1 MRLVYHITSVISTET
16 RAFNNENRAGL
27 NFFTPNVNIFRDP
40 RWGRGQE
47 TPGKDPFLTSEYV
60 YALVQGLQRGE
71 DEHYLKIIADCKAY
85 NAYDLENWIGTDS
98 FHFDAKISDQDL
110 VETCIHDAH
119 VAKDTVVVALHT
131 DTDLN
136 CSDFYLKHR
145 KESLDD
151 KTIVEKDIDRA
162 LERTFNVLTR
172 LGWFDPPEQQFYR
185 QLTKADDD
193 TPQSR
198 KLSLESAQ
206 DSIILLKNV
215 NRSMPLH
222 IDPLIN
228 KKIALIEP
236 TANATESMQESYFGK
251 TPFLI
256 DPGAAIKA
264 MTAGKLIDVEFMNG
278 CKIKDPD
285 ESGFSVTIELV
296 RSADIVILFGGLDQS
311 IEGESVDHT
320 SITVPDIQLSLIRQ
334 LEKVVRSPIHVVII
348 SDSGLDLTY
357 IRDSPQFGS
366 LIWMGYGGQSDGLAI
381 SNVVFDQYNPGGRL
395 PITMYSASYV
405 DDHRVL
411 VRLFRVN
418 VTNTGDI
425 SGDDVVLASAR
436 SRNATMNEE
445 ISPIK

>member
-1 MRLVYHITSVISTET
+1 MQGSYFGKAPFLIDPVTAIKAMATGKLIDVE
-16 RAFNNENRAGL
+16 F
-27 NFFTPNVNIFRDP
+27 VNGCKI
-40 RWGRGQE
+40 
-47 TPGKDPFLTSEYV
+47 KDPDESGFSAAIELARSVDIVIFFGELDQSIEGESVDRTSITVPDIQFSLIHQLEKVVRSSIHVVIMSGSGLDLTY
-60 YALVQGLQRGE
+60 
-71 DEHYLKIIADCKAY
+71 
-85 NAYDLENWIGTDS
+85 
-98 FHFDAKISDQDL
+98 
-110 VETCIHDAH
+110 IHDSPQFGSLIWMGYAGQSDGL
-119 VAKDTVVVALHT
+119 AISNVVFDQYNPGGRLPITMYSASYV
-131 DTDLN
+131 
-136 CSDFYLKHR
+136 
-145 KESLDD
+145 DD
-151 KTIVEKDIDRA
+151 VNIDRA

-185 QLTKADDD
+185 QLTKADVD

-285 ESGFSVTIELV
+285 ESGFSVAIELA

-320 SITVPDIQLSLIRQ
+320 SITVPDIQLSLIHQ

-357 IRDSPQFGS
+357 IRVSP
-366 LIWMGYGGQSDGLAI
+366 
-381 SNVVFDQYNPGGRL
+381 
-395 PITMYSASYV
+395 
-405 DDHRVL
+405 
-411 VRLFRVN
+411 
-418 VTNTGDI
+418 
-425 SGDDVVLASAR
+425 
-436 SRNATMNEE
+436 
-445 ISPIK
+445 